1 MKTAAQR
8 LTFSKRGR
16 PRNVKTEHLTTT
28 RQKAVAEH
36 EVWCLWQAS
45 AQWGT
50 PATLDS
56 LHSSSTQC
64 LTGFWPGTQG
74 PQRMGSAG
82 TVAQVSLQISDL
94 IQHSMALELLL
105 FQIVVRFPSLNS
117 GANLTSTWERRD
129 WFVVNKLA
137 FFTCGRYSGW
147 VLVPKWG
154 LQPHPDVVILSS
166 LWKPECFP
174 LESHFKPLISNLHQV
189 IQTVLKYPV
198 AMLHTEPQILVS
210 KHHSSIKG
218 IKAPWRNADS
228 RTKEK

>member
-36 EVWCLWQAS
+36 EVWCLWQGS

-117 GANLTSTWERRD
+117 GANLTSTWERHD

-137 FFTCGRYSGW
+137 LPVVGTEDGCWSLNEVCSLIQMWLYSARYGNRDAFPAYTPQRLWKAISS
-147 VLVPKWG
+147 LSFPTSIKSSK
-154 LQPHPDVVILSS
+154 LSS
-166 LWKPECFP
+166 
-174 LESHFKPLISNLHQV
+174 NTQ
-189 IQTVLKYPV
+189 
-198 AMLHTEPQILVS
+198 
-210 KHHSSIKG
+210 
-218 IKAPWRNADS
+218 
-228 RTKEK
+228 

>member
-1 MKTAAQR
+1 M
-8 LTFSKRGR
+8 
-16 PRNVKTEHLTTT
+16 
-28 RQKAVAEH
+28 
-36 EVWCLWQAS
+36 WCLWQAS

-64 LTGFWPGTQG
+64 LTGFWPGTQS

-117 GANLTSTWERRD
+117 GANLTSTWERHD

-137 FFTCGRYSGW
+137 LPVVGTQDGCWSLNEVCSLIQMWLYSARYGNRDAFPAYTPQLLWKAISS
-147 VLVPKWG
+147 LSFPTSIKSSK
-154 LQPHPDVVILSS
+154 LSS
-166 LWKPECFP
+166 
-174 LESHFKPLISNLHQV
+174 NTQ
-189 IQTVLKYPV
+189 
-198 AMLHTEPQILVS
+198 
-210 KHHSSIKG
+210 
-218 IKAPWRNADS
+218 
-228 RTKEK
+228 